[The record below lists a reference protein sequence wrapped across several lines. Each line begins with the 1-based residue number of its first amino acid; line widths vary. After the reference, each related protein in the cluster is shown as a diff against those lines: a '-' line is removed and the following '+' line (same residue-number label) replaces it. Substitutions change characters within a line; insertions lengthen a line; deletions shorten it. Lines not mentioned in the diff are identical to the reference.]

1 MKPDEVMATW
11 LLKGGKMLAKTCKE
25 CGCPMFEYKGRK
37 FCVVC
42 EEQAESKEKKKE
54 GVESTAGE
62 PGGPVPAGQG
72 SAGFS
77 YAGTPGT
84 ALGEALSTTLVTLC
98 ERIGEEPDPERCL
111 VLMNTLKKGIEAM
124 QLLKM

>member
-1 MKPDEVMATW
+1 MKPDEVMAAW

-42 EEQAESKEKKKE
+42 EEEAESKEKKKA
-54 GVESTAGE
+54 GVAGATGE
-62 PGGPVPAGQG
+62 AEGPVPAGQG
-72 SAGFS
+72 SAVCS
-77 YAGTPGT
+77 CAGTPVT
-84 ALGEALSTTLVTLC
+84 ALGEALSATLVTLC
-98 ERIGEEPDPERCL
+98 ERIGKEPDPERCL
-111 VLMNTLKKGIEAM
+111 VLMNALKKGIEAM

>member
-1 MKPDEVMATW
+1 MAAW

-42 EEQAESKEKKKE
+42 EEEAESKEKKKT
-54 GVESTAGE
+54 GVESTAVE
-62 PGGPVPAGQG
+62 PGVSVPADQESTGCTC
-72 SAGFS
+72 AGM
-77 YAGTPGT
+77 PVT
-84 ALGEALSTTLVTLC
+84 ALDEALSATLVTLC
-98 ERIGEEPDPERCL
+98 DRIGKEPDPERCL

-124 QLLKM
+124 QLLKI